1 MKKIKIYKL
10 NSGPKVVLYQDTSR
24 HCALASLFVMF
35 GGKNKEV
42 IVNNKCYSICDGMAH
57 FIEHLLIENSKYGN
71 ALVMF
76 NKKNTNMNGYTSRDV
91 TEYFID
97 SINNFKSDLEKLIN
111 IVNNVNFSINDIEET
126 KKAII
131 KEKMMSKDSNFRDL
145 EKIDCECLFKNIKYP
160 NILGEVADIKTINYD
175 MVKFCYDIFYQIQNQ
190 MLIVSGNF
198 KIREIE
204 KIIKD
209 VYSNFDRNKIKY
221 NIPKMIE
228 NNSILLKEKC
238 IFKNIHLDYVRLN
251 YKINI
256 KNLSNEERLKLDFY
270 LEYFLSFLF
279 DSASKV
285 YNYLVSSKICLYD
298 IDYSCSKIDD
308 FFVLKIGTATNK
320 HNEFITLINDAIRKK
335 NINRKDFERRKRKSI
350 INIIMRED
358 SLFNTVNPFIENIIK
373 FNCDRIDK
381 VEDIQK
387 QSFADYKQCILNLDF
402 DNMSVTK
409 MLRMEENS
417 DFNE

>member
-1 MKKIKIYKL
+1 
-10 NSGPKVVLYQDTSR
+10 
-24 HCALASLFVMF
+24 
-35 GGKNKEV
+35 
-42 IVNNKCYSICDGMAH
+42 
-57 FIEHLLIENSKYGN
+57 
-71 ALVMF
+71 
-76 NKKNTNMNGYTSRDV
+76 
-91 TEYFID
+91 
-97 SINNFKSDLEKLIN
+97 
-111 IVNNVNFSINDIEET
+111 
-126 KKAII
+126 
-131 KEKMMSKDSNFRDL
+131 MSKDSNFRDL
-145 EKIDCECLFKNIKYP
+145 EKIDYECLFKNIKYP

-209 VYSNFDRNKIKY
+209 VYSNFDKKIIEY
-221 NIPKMIE
+221 NIPKIVE
-228 NNSILLKEKC
+228 NNSVLLKEKC

-320 HNEFITLINDAIRKK
+320 HNEFITIINDAMRKK
-335 NINRKDFERRKRKSI
+335 NVNRKDFERRKRKSI

-358 SLFNTVNPFIENIIK
+358 SLLNTINPFIENIIK
-373 FNCDRIDK
+373 FNCDKIDK

-387 QSFADYKQCILNLDF
+387 QIFADYKRSILNLDF
-402 DNMSVTK
+402 SNMSVTK
-409 MLRMEENS
+409 MLQIKNNG
-417 DFNE
+417 DFNG